1 MTIPN
6 DGSYYAEGRTVFKAP
21 LREPRE
27 DGGADITIG
36 FPVCTASEWVTKEA
50 PQTIADALNAAR
62 FPAPEGAETGPTA
75 GARLT
80 EIARIIEYVDNRC
93 LAADGPVTKTR
104 HEMTDDEMR
113 AIYALAK
120 GGSSATPQPDPRD
133 ELLREA
139 AKMIRSL
146 EGGLY
151 ALWESYLESAVG
163 GSSAWDEHVAPVY
176 GSGADLL
183 TKIREALGDD

>member
-50 PQTIADALNAAR
+50 PQAIADALNAAR
-62 FPAPEGAETGPTA
+62 
-75 GARLT
+75 
-80 EIARIIEYVDNRC
+80 
-93 LAADGPVTKTR
+93 
-104 HEMTDDEMR
+104 
-113 AIYALAK
+113 
-120 GGSSATPQPDPRD
+120 SPQPDQS

-139 AKMIRSL
+139 KTALVGMLTFYGMDEDPNEASGAVHTRARAALLSIAEYLGDEPPETGRQKAKL
-146 EGGLY
+146 QE
-151 ALWESYLESAVG
+151 AVG
-163 GSSAWDEHVAPVY
+163 DE
-176 GSGADLL
+176 
-183 TKIREALGDD
+183 